1 MSKSKN
7 QTSSVD
13 ANAEEISKLTSEA
26 KDLIK
31 SIGAEDGDFN
41 LDQNAEGLNSVISTL
56 KDMQAQKELDAEAAK
71 EKEAEVPEGAVNLI
85 NVTPYTHHNPYSN
98 IRFEPGVRVEGIIL
112 DSWTECQCDAG
123 ILELID

>member
-7 QTSSVD
+7 QTSSTD
-13 ANAEEISKLTSEA
+13 ANADEILKLTSEA
-26 KDLIK
+26 KELIK
-31 SIGAEDGDFN
+31 ALGAKDGDFN

-56 KDMQAQKELDAEAAK
+56 KDMQAQKELDEEAKAK
-71 EKEAEVPEGAVNLI
+71 KDKVPEGAVSLI
-85 NVTPYTHHNPYSN
+85 NITPYTHHNPYSN
-98 IRFEPGVRVEGIIL
+98 IRFEPGVRVEGIVL